1 MATNDDMNMYNSKY
15 TGKQIDDSLDII
27 YTTDK
32 DIPLNSLIAT
42 NENGKGAPIKIS
54 ELGKRDIGL
63 NISNGGG
70 DYSLRQKYN
79 VGDKDLS
86 AIATGINAVAFGGLR
101 YDKSTNRTP
110 TSASGNQSFAAGGS
124 VHAEGDFSA
133 AFGKDTVARQRAS
146 FATGSSTAGMT
157 EEEFNTFYWDSTSNT
172 GLHGGSKNS
181 DGEICDFTGAPYV
194 KSFAFAA
201 ALGCDT
207 QAKGARS
214 FTAGDNTVA
223 TNVGATAIGMN
234 TNASGVAAFAEG
246 YKTVASGE
254 HSHAG
259 GGQFTQAKGLDS
271 FAHGAN
277 AEARADRSAAFGFET
292 ISASENGMAI
302 GKQNVVRTNA
312 LFQVGNGMDYNNRR
326 DAFAVLN
333 DGRAK
338 VQAAPVDSDDVVRL
352 AELKGYVDLSTE
364 QTIEGSKTFRSSVAV
379 QNSDGSKKLSLSYQ
393 SIQIGSSE
401 FTFPQN
407 GGILALKD
415 DIPSLPTNYVTSNTE
430 QTINGLKTFVGGL
443 NIQGNNLNI
452 APDGNLVFNTS
463 NGQKIRFVLPT
474 SNPTGTVDITLPI
487 TSKDMNEIGN
497 GGSGSTTLQFVGT
510 NYGEGELDTKWTES
524 PQGIDAELGKYY
536 VDVGLEEGDTIVSIR
551 TTSNYG
557 LSENSIT
564 TLGANKETWPEIKND
579 NRLIIETNEAG
590 TISKKVR
597 IYSNAKI
604 SGRAQIA
611 VRRQS

>member
-1 MATNDDMNMYNSKY
+1 MATNDDMNMYNSRY
-15 TGKQIDDSLDII
+15 TGKQIDDGLDII
-27 YTTDK
+27 YTTNK

-110 TSASGNQSFAAGGS
+110 TSADGNQSFAAGGS

-133 AFGKDTVARQRAS
+133 VFGKDTIAMQRAS
-146 FATGSSTAGMT
+146 FAAGSSTAGMT

-223 TNVGATAIGMN
+223 ANVGATAIGMN

-246 YKTVASGE
+246 YKTAASGE

-292 ISASENGMAI
+292 ISASENGMVV

-338 VQAAPVDSDDVVRL
+338 VQAAPVDGDDVVRL
-352 AELKGYVDLSTE
+352 AELKGTLGGYVDLSTE
-364 QTIEGSKTFRSSVAV
+364 QTI
-379 QNSDGSKKLSLSYQ
+379 D
-393 SIQIGSSE
+393 
-401 FTFPQN
+401 
-407 GGILALKD
+407 
-415 DIPSLPTNYVTSNTE
+415 
-430 QTINGLKTFVGGL
+430 GLKTFVGGL
-443 NIQGNNLNI
+443 NIRGNNLNI

-497 GGSGSTTLQFVGT
+497 GGSGSTTLQFVGA

-524 PQGIDAELGKYY
+524 PQGVDAELGKYY

>member
-15 TGKQIDDSLDII
+15 TGKQIDDGLDII
-27 YTTDK
+27 YTTNK

-79 VGDKDLS
+79 VRDKDLS

-110 TSASGNQSFAAGGS
+110 TSADGNQSFAAGGS

-146 FATGSSTAGMT
+146 FAAGSSTAGMT

-223 TNVGATAIGMN
+223 ANVGATAIGMN
-234 TNASGVAAFAEG
+234 TNASGTAAFAEG

-292 ISASENGMAI
+292 ISASENGMVI
-302 GKQNVVRTNA
+302 GKQNVVRTDA

-338 VQAAPVDSDDVVRL
+338 VQAAPVDGDDVVRL
-352 AELKGYVDLSTE
+352 AELKGTLGGYVDLSTE
-364 QTIEGSKTFRSSVAV
+364 QTI
-379 QNSDGSKKLSLSYQ
+379 D
-393 SIQIGSSE
+393 
-401 FTFPQN
+401 
-407 GGILALKD
+407 
-415 DIPSLPTNYVTSNTE
+415 
-430 QTINGLKTFVGGL
+430 GLKTFVSGL
-443 NIQGNNLNI
+443 NIRGNNLNI

-463 NGQKIRFVLPT
+463 NNKKITFVLP
-474 SNPTGTVDITLPI
+474 PTLSEDITVTLPVS
-487 TSKDMNEIGN
+487 TKDMEDIGK
-497 GGSGSTTLQFVGT
+497 GGSGSTTLQLSTTDYT
-510 NYGEGELDTKWTES
+510 NTDAIWQES
-524 PQGIDAELGKYY
+524 ADNVDVEMGKYY
-536 VDVGLEEGDTIVSIR
+536 FNITLGSGSTVVSVR
-551 TTSNYG
+551 TTSNYS
-557 LSENSIT
+557 LSENSVT
-564 TLGANKETWPEIKND
+564 ALGANQETWPEIKTN
-579 NRLIIETNEAG
+579 NRVIINPNG
-590 TISKKVR
+590 TKTVR
-597 IYSNAKI
+597 VYSNAKI
-604 SGRAQIA
+604 AGRTQIA
-611 VRRQS
+611 YIQQS

>member
-15 TGKQIDDSLDII
+15 TGKQIDDGLDII
-27 YTTDK
+27 YTTNK

-110 TSASGNQSFAAGGS
+110 TSADGNQSFAAGGS

-133 AFGKDTVARQRAS
+133 VFGKDTIAMQRAS
-146 FATGSSTAGMT
+146 FAAGSSTAGMT

-223 TNVGATAIGMN
+223 ANVGATAIGMN

-246 YKTVASGE
+246 YKTAASGE

-338 VQAAPVDSDDVVRL
+338 VQAAPVDGDDVVRL
-352 AELKGYVDLSTE
+352 AELKGTLGSYVDRSTE
-364 QTIEGSKTFRSSVAV
+364 QTI
-379 QNSDGSKKLSLSYQ
+379 D
-393 SIQIGSSE
+393 
-401 FTFPQN
+401 
-407 GGILALKD
+407 
-415 DIPSLPTNYVTSNTE
+415 
-430 QTINGLKTFVGGL
+430 GLKTFVGGL
-443 NIQGNNLNI
+443 NIRGNNLNI

-463 NGQKIRFVLPT
+463 NNKKITFVLP
-474 SNPTGTVDITLPI
+474 PTLSEDITVTLPVS
-487 TSKDMNEIGN
+487 TKDMEDIGK
-497 GGSGSTTLQFVGT
+497 GGSGSTTLQLST
-510 NYGEGELDTKWTES
+510 TDYTDTDAIWEES
-524 PQGIDAELGKYY
+524 ADNIDIEMGKYY
-536 VDVGLEEGDTIVSIR
+536 FSITLGSGSTVVGVR
-551 TTSNYG
+551 TTSNYS
-557 LSENSIT
+557 LSENSVT
-564 TLGANKETWPEIKND
+564 ALGTNQETWPEIKTD
-579 NRLIIETNEAG
+579 NRVIINPNG
-590 TISKKVR
+590 TKTVR
-597 IYSNAKI
+597 VYSNAKI
-604 SGRAQIA
+604 AGRTQIA
-611 VRRQS
+611 YIQQS